1 MIEAIVRFFDE
12 DHAIHNID
20 PAVVADNWER
30 TIWNESYEVEDYQR
44 RAKVALDEGDTYE
57 KDAQGI
63 DICPGAAPGDFF
75 YATMKKHMRD
85 QNVPNQAQH
94 EQPAAVEQVKE
105 ALLNSLEFRKGQLSG
120 PDIQR
125 RRFRLSFQES
135 LQGFVSQ
142 LPPGGQLKLLDVVA
156 MAAAM
161 ETDEWEKAHGLE
173 QQYTHATE
181 DLERELDMWATCW
194 DSTDEDE
201 DNQLTGQQRFE
212 NYVRIT
218 HQGKY
223 IQTQEEIDLE
233 LILLAGFEEDEE
245 DAANMST
252 EDAYADPTEYDYV
265 QSLSQ
270 KSSAAAGEVNAL
282 ESPASPPLWDQGP
295 NENVDIGSDH
305 EQDAPDWSLPQP
317 SVNNDVEAAV
327 NASQVQN
334 SRQAGAPT
342 NPATSYSSSV
352 QGFKL
357 PGINAGN
364 LATSNVA
371 SGVQSKSLQS
381 PLPQQSVSVVE
392 ESDKMDYEESTAEAT
407 AHTPQISQAP

>member
-1 MIEAIVRFFDE
+1 MSADTVFKDDTFYNNVKELLSPPAPSSRAHETDQYESDEDDHDYYDDDDPVITPLRNEIHDALLSIIDAIVRFFDK

-30 TIWNESYEVEDYQR
+30 AIWNESYEVEDYQR

-57 KDAQGI
+57 QDAKGI

-94 EQPAAVEQVKE
+94 EQPAAVDQVKE

-142 LPPGGQLKLLDVVA
+142 LPPGDQLKLLDVIAV
-156 MAAAM
+156 AAAM

-173 QQYTHATE
+173 QQYTNATE

-295 NENVDIGSDH
+295 NENVEIGSDH
-305 EQDAPDWSLPQP
+305 EQGAGC
-317 SVNNDVEAAV
+317 
-327 NASQVQN
+327 
-334 SRQAGAPT
+334 SRLE
-342 NPATSYSSSV
+342 PATA
-352 QGFKL
+352 
-357 PGINAGN
+357 IR
-364 LATSNVA
+364 
-371 SGVQSKSLQS
+371 
-381 PLPQQSVSVVE
+381 QQRR
-392 ESDKMDYEESTAEAT
+392 
-407 AHTPQISQAP
+407 